1 MQIKQKKYLLS
12 NNLKGISGHMERNSQ
27 KFIRAFHLYIWQL
40 FVWAGQMSVLKL
52 ETLGPL
58 FKRDE

>member
-1 MQIKQKKYLLS
+1 
-12 NNLKGISGHMERNSQ
+12 MERNSQ

-40 FVWAGQMSVLKL
+40 FAWAGQMSVLKL

-58 FKRDE
+58 FKCDE